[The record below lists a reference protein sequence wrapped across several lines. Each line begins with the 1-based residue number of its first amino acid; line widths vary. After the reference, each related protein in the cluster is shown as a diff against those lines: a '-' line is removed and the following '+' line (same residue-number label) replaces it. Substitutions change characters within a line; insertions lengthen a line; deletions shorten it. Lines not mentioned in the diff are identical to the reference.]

1 MADEERIKMEKN
13 RKETSA
19 SFSLRSGAGSGC
31 DLGLGTYAWGCV
43 CCLSERK
50 TYFDV
55 RAA

>member
-31 DLGLGTYAWGCV
+31 DLGLGTYAWGWV
-43 CCLSERK
+43 RCLSEGK
-50 TYFDV
+50 TNFDL